1 MFLEQVILRKREELS
16 LKKNLFSLR
25 ELQKRVRDL
34 PPPRNFQKG
43 ITSAK
48 PLALIAE
55 IKRASPS
62 AGWIQKEANIAQ
74 IAQAYAAAGAAAIS
88 VLTESGYFHGS
99 LFDLPLINKNISLPI
114 LQKDFFLDP
123 FQIYEGRNLGADAI
137 LLIVKILSSD
147 KLKELMEVA
156 QEMDLGILVEI
167 HDEEDLEKIDGL
179 PIPLLGINNRNLK
192 DLTVDLKTTFRL
204 LKKISHS
211 CPIISESGIKFREDV
226 LTLQQAGVQGILVG
240 EILMRS
246 PQPSLK
252 IKELLGL

>member
-1 MFLEQVILRKREELS
+1 MFLEQAIRRKREELS
-16 LKKNLFSLR
+16 LKKNLFSLG

-34 PPPRNFQKG
+34 PPPRNFQES
-43 ITSAK
+43 IAHAK

-62 AGWIQKEANIAQ
+62 AGWIQKEANIMQ
-74 IAQAYAAAGAAAIS
+74 IARAYEAAGAAAIS
-88 VLTESGYFHGS
+88 VLTESQYFHGS
-99 LFDLPLINKNISLPI
+99 LFDLPLINQSISLPI

-137 LLIVKILSSD
+137 LLIVRILSSD
-147 KLKELMEVA
+147 QLKELMEVA
-156 QEMDLGILVEI
+156 KEMDLGILVEI

-179 PIPLLGINNRNLK
+179 AIPLLGINNRNLK
-192 DLTVDLKTTFRL
+192 DLTVDLKTTFHL

-211 CPIISESGIKFREDV
+211 CPIISESGIKSREDV
-226 LTLQQAGVQGILVG
+226 VVLQQAGVQGILVG

-246 PQPSLK
+246 AQPALK